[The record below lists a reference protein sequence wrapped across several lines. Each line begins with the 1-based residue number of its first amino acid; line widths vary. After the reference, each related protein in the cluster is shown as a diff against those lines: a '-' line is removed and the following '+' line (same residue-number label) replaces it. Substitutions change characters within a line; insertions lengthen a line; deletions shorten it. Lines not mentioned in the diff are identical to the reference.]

1 MNKRFRPSW
10 DELFMFQVYVGAMRS
25 SCVHLQTGALIVKD
39 KRVIASGY
47 NGAPPTIENCLD
59 QGCRKDEY
67 KVKFNKKGTGTCRG
81 AHAEMNAM
89 SQIARKEL
97 KGTTLYSLY
106 FPCSAC
112 AKQIVGNEVAE
123 VVYSKMYQ
131 DPDSLTKELFM
142 ESGVKL
148 RQLEID
154 IEKYFKIL
162 KALNNREV

>member
-10 DELFMFQVYVGAMRS
+10 DELFMFQVYVGATRS

-47 NGAPPTIENCLD
+47 NGAPPGIGNCLD
-59 QGCRKDEY
+59 VGCRKDKY
-67 KVKFNKKGTGTCRG
+67 KIDFNDKGKGVCRG
-81 AHAEMNAM
+81 SHAEINAM
-89 SQIARKEL
+89 SQIARKDLE
-97 KGTTLYSLY
+97 GTTLYSLY

-112 AKQIVGNEVAE
+112 AKAIAGNKIGE
-123 VVYSKMYQ
+123 VVHSKTYQ
-131 DPDSLTKELFM
+131 EHDSLTTELFR
-142 ESGVKL
+142 EAGVKL

-162 KALNNREV
+162 RIISKK